1 LEVWGVGVTGV
12 CSKVDVVGKGGP
24 CKVPAAVRE
33 EVKSPKQASGCEVT
47 GATAPGECKVSTAA
61 TVVVHHPGQVEV
73 VRERETQGTAVSKC
87 PSGVV
92 EDTPAIARWLA
103 MGTADPHGVGDVDRV
118 KPGRPPALR
127 LGSQSMETG
136 AELLKRP
143 MPVANIPPD
152 TGPRQPAASP
162 TEGAPKVTAV
172 EQVIPAHALVVVS
185 KWRRKLMRCLRAAG
199 RGDLSLARRLRP
211 ADVWL
216 EHAANSVP
224 ATAAW
229 DWDLRPLERGEP
241 AHPLSTSGKDGV
253 TPATGLVL
261 GVLEHMVAEGLR
273 AKGFVDEAIVSEMIS
288 GIEDDSMCRRGT
300 LLCAPHPGGLK
311 SYQQMLKKTKASV
324 DAGWASGGH
333 VALPCWPIRSCPMSV
348 VDESVRAGKP
358 KWRLTTDLSWPH
370 VGAMVVDGVEVDAV
384 NSSMDRSAWPV
395 NRMMRVTEFAEAAAI
410 LQSSG
415 VSVGK
420 PKRRVKLWALDCKAY
435 YRIVGRQ
442 RSELWRNAV
451 FLEDGVQL
459 DERCCFGDASAAT
472 KCARISNV
480 VVWKVRRA
488 LKEVDKRWPM
498 RDEEW
503 LQWSVERESLGVS
516 GEHAWVGMFVDDL
529 VGASADD
536 ELVSVEGVPR
546 LHESGAPVCRAQAY
560 FDAARGVLMELG
572 WGSEPSKEVGP
583 RDRLDALGVDVDL
596 ISERLR
602 LTEAKRERYAVHATE
617 VSKGKVCD
625 GVSFRRL
632 LGRLTSAVQVYPVG
646 RQRLHSAW
654 RASRA
659 RYRLKGGAVAVS
671 KAVQQDLLWWA
682 AELRKEGHRGVPLA
696 GVAPTAASHVYA
708 DASGEGGWAAWT
720 VADGELLYS
729 YGVWTEEERRL
740 LIICEKELLASTWGL
755 VAFEPWL
762 QQGVVS
768 WTDNT
773 VAMAAMRS
781 MAPRTEVMQAIV
793 ARRTEH
799 LFKGEVL
806 EESRRITSKANLWAD
821 LGSRG
826 QMAVAVQQ
834 AAACGLRGA
843 REVVVERGWR
853 DTTAICA
860 LARARD
866 PPTPCR
872 RSGS

>member
-1 LEVWGVGVTGV
+1 
-12 CSKVDVVGKGGP
+12 
-24 CKVPAAVRE
+24 
-33 EVKSPKQASGCEVT
+33 
-47 GATAPGECKVSTAA
+47 
-61 TVVVHHPGQVEV
+61 
-73 VRERETQGTAVSKC
+73 
-87 PSGVV
+87 
-92 EDTPAIARWLA
+92 
-103 MGTADPHGVGDVDRV
+103 
-118 KPGRPPALR
+118 
-127 LGSQSMETG
+127 
-136 AELLKRP
+136 
-143 MPVANIPPD
+143 MPVANVPPD
-152 TGPRQPAASP
+152 TGPREPPAP
-162 TEGAPKVTAV
+162 PIGGAPIVTAV
-172 EQVIPAHALVVVS
+172 EQVIPAHVIVIVS
-185 KWRRKLMRCLRAAG
+185 RWRRQLTRCLRAAG

-211 ADVWL
+211 ADMWL
-216 EHAANSVP
+216 EHADSSVP
-224 ATAAW
+224 ETAAW

-241 AHPLSTSGKDGV
+241 AHPLPTSGRNGV
-253 TPATGLVL
+253 RPATGLVL
-261 GVLEHMVAEGLR
+261 GVLEQMVVDGLR
-273 AKGFVDEAIVSEMIS
+273 DKGFVDEAIVSEMIS

-324 DAGWASGGH
+324 ESGWASGGH

-370 VGAMVVDGVEVDAV
+370 VGSMVVDGVEVDAV
-384 NSSMDRSAWPV
+384 NQAMDRSAWPA
-395 NRMMRVTEFAEAAAI
+395 NRMMRVTELAEAAAI

-415 VSVGK
+415 VSVGQER
-420 PKRRVKLWALDCKAY
+420 RRVKLMALDCRAY

-442 RSELWRNAV
+442 RRELWRNAV

-488 LKEVDKRWPM
+488 FKEVDARWPM

-503 LQWSVERESLGVS
+503 LAWSAEREASGVS

-529 VGASADD
+529 VCASADD

-546 LHESGAPVCRAQAY
+546 LDESGAPVRRARAY
-560 FDAARGVLMELG
+560 FDAARGVLMEMG
-572 WGSEPSKEVGP
+572 WGSEPSKEVSP

-596 ISERLR
+596 ASERLR

-617 VSKGKVCD
+617 VARGRVCD

-646 RQRLHSAW
+646 RQRLHAAW

-659 RYRLKGGAVAVS
+659 SFRLKGGAVAVS

-682 AELRKEGHRGVPLA
+682 AELRRPDHRGVPLA
-696 GVAPTAASHVYA
+696 GVGATGASHVYA
-708 DASGEGGWAAWT
+708 DASGEIGWAAWT
-720 VADGELLYS
+720 VADGELLYA
-729 YGVWTEEERRL
+729 YGEWTADERRL

-793 ARRTEH
+793 ARRTEY
-799 LFKGEVL
+799 LFEGEIL

-826 QMAVAVQQ
+826 QMAAAVQQ
-834 AAACGLRGA
+834 AAACGLQGA
-843 REVVVERGWR
+843 TEVTVCKGWR
-853 DTTAICA
+853 DTAALCA
-860 LARARD
+860 LARLRDLPVPCPARYEGRD
-866 PPTPCR
+866 
-872 RSGS
+872 